1 MDINQFKVCEDCL
14 CFAARR
20 VARAVT
26 QRYDRSLRPS
36 GLRATQFTILVLL
49 ILGGKVPVSQLAA
62 NLGVERTTLTRNL
75 RPLIARDFVRSD
87 GGSDKR
93 VRVVEITEQG
103 IAAAENALPYWQKAQ
118 LELTSKVGTAALK
131 SFEQI
136 QSSAS

>member
-1 MDINQFKVCEDCL
+1 MRI
-14 CFAARR
+14 
-20 VARAVT
+20 
-26 QRYDRSLRPS
+26 SLKSVRNAS
-36 GLRATQFTILVLL
+36 VLR
-49 ILGGKVPVSQLAA
+49 LGGSLAPSRS
-62 NLGVERTTLTRNL
+62 GTIDHCDRPGFERTTLTRNL
-75 RPLIARDFVRSD
+75 RPLIARDFVRID
-87 GGSDKR
+87 GGSDRR